1 MDCTATSSIRALS
14 TPVLVLNRCWVPVHV
29 TTARRALCLVYQR
42 AARVVAPDTL
52 EVHAFEEWVC
62 LPDPPTTRWIRGVR
76 FRVPVPEV
84 IHLEEYDRIPVYE
97 APFTRRN
104 LYHRDDYTCQYC
116 GVRLPA
122 DRLSIDHVRPRSK
135 GGKTTWDNCVLAC
148 VRCNTRKADRSLKEA
163 RLRLMRQPMRPRWSP
178 YLSVANEKQLPSWHR
193 FLREREGHRSAE
205 RLQADA

>member
-1 MDCTATSSIRALS
+1 MDRASITPSGLLG
-14 TPVLVLNRCWVPVHV
+14 TPVLVLNRCWIPVHV
-29 TTARRALCLVYQR
+29 TSARRALCLVYQGV
-42 AARVVAPDTL
+42 ARVVAPDTL
-52 EVHAFEEWVC
+52 QVHGFDEWVE
-62 LPDPPTTRWIRGVR
+62 LPNPPCTLWVRGTR

-84 IHLEEYDRIPVYE
+84 IHLAAYDRIPVYE

-148 VRCNTRKADRSLKEA
+148 VRCNTRKADRTLSEA
-163 RLRLMRQPMRPRWSP
+163 RLRLRRAPMRPRWSP
-178 YLSVANEKQLPSWHR
+178 YLSVANEKQLPSWRR
-193 FLREREGHRSAE
+193 FLGDRHHGGT
-205 RLQADA
+205 